1 MSIHLIGDFLFFWL
15 HIIIGIFN
23 PIIQSELMLF
33 LDCLSL
39 FTRLSMVWFSAGLG
53 TFDLNLNPQN
63 RFGLAVCQTL
73 NQTPRFR
80 FSRFSAGLDPELLGS
95 SLPRPFLPPP
105 TITVW
110 VRELDLVNGRVSC
123 LSTWSRSSTHRHHLH
138 HSEAVEGGSRVAEV
152 QFSLVLSHFC
162 QTVN

>member
-15 HIIIGIFN
+15 HIIIAIFD

-63 RFGLAVCQTL
+63 RFGSAVCRTL
-73 NQTPRFR
+73 NRTPRFG
-80 FSRFSAGLDPELLGS
+80 FSRFSSGLDPVVPGS

-105 TITVW
+105 TITMW
-110 VRELDLVNGRVSC
+110 VCELDHVDRHAC
-123 LSTWSRSSTHRHHLH
+123 LSTWSHSQTHLPHCLITM
-138 HSEAVEGGSRVAEV
+138 
-152 QFSLVLSHFC
+152 
-162 QTVN
+162 QTMSMGV

>member
-15 HIIIGIFN
+15 HIIIAIFD

-53 TFDLNLNPQN
+53 TFDLNLKAQN
-63 RFGLAVCQTL
+63 RFSLAVCQTL

-80 FSRFSAGLDPELLGS
+80 FSRFSAGLDPVVLGL
-95 SLPRPFLPPP
+95 SLPIPFLPPP

-110 VRELDLVNGRVSC
+110 VHELDPVNGRVSC
-123 LSTWSRSSTHRHHLH
+123 LSTWSHSCTHRHHLH
-138 HSEAVEGGSRVAEV
+138 HKEAAEGGSRVAKV
-152 QFSLVLSHFC
+152 QFSLVLSHFAKL
-162 QTVN
+162 

>member
-1 MSIHLIGDFLFFWL
+1 MSIHLIGDFLLFWL
-15 HIIIGIFN
+15 HIIIAIFN

-39 FTRLSMVWFSAGLG
+39 FTRLSMVWFSAGL
-53 TFDLNLNPQN
+53 
-63 RFGLAVCQTL
+63 
-73 NQTPRFR
+73 
-80 FSRFSAGLDPELLGS
+80 DPVVLGS

-110 VRELDLVNGRVSC
+110 VCELDLVNGRVSC
-123 LSTWSRSSTHRHHLH
+123 LSTWSCSCTHRHHLH

-162 QTVN
+162 QTENQTEWE